1 MSSDDKIE
9 TLSVDDTVED
19 GVLVIGDTMNSVFDY
34 SSSYYTIDTITA
46 PGTLTFDTSN
56 ITIANSGYSYPSVN
70 IDNSGIIMKSDCD
83 IKVGDRSLKDFMD
96 KVEERLNILHPNP
109 KLEDKWNELAE
120 LGKRY
125 RELEAEILE
134 KEKIWKILKET

>member
-9 TLSVDDTVED
+9 TLPINDTIEDD
-19 GVLVIGDTMNSVFDY
+19 VLVIGDTMNSVFDY
-34 SSSYYTIDTITA
+34 SSSYTIDTITD
-46 PGTLTFDTSN
+46 PSTLTFDTSN
-56 ITIANSGYSYPSVN
+56 ITITNSGYSYPSVN
-70 IDNSGIIMKSDCD
+70 IDNSGIIMKSECD
-83 IKVGDRSLKDFMD
+83 IKVGDRSLKEFMD